1 MPFKRKVVSFNLGHS
16 STQAWL
22 TGIVDWRLSPP
33 LQCKEGHRPDWWRRK
48 DPWSLQWQR
57 RPLPI
62 ASQASV
68 LVTDRRVS
76 PSIKAPSAMAGS
88 YNNNARYRHNDC
100 YEMQTFCFRC
110 FLSHRSKIVS
120 RWTAGSPGDV
130 SFHSRLGA
138 ELRYSSARGPRSRRH
153 QWYTG
158 HNIGTE
164 TIQRPFSSSPMNIE
178 DSPWFTV
185 CLDYHRLCLVYCFLF
200 LFHFLTASLN

>member
-1 MPFKRKVVSFNLGHS
+1 MTAAPSADCKS
-16 STQAWL
+16 SV
-22 TGIVDWRLSPP
+22 GVGDRL
-33 LQCKEGHRPDWWRRK
+33 
-48 DPWSLQWQR
+48 
-57 RPLPI
+57 
-62 ASQASV
+62 
-68 LVTDRRVS
+68 TDRRVS
-76 PSIKAPSAMAGS
+76 PKPPLPWRGHIITVHVTDTMTVMKCK
-88 YNNNARYRHNDC
+88 R
-100 YEMQTFCFRC
+100 FVFVV

-153 QWYTG
+153 QWYTR